1 MYSSE
6 KIKTNI
12 AIIHQEM
19 RSVAIY
25 TAIIFAGF
33 LTVSLA

>member
-19 RSVAIY
+19 RSVAMLS
-25 TAIIFAGF
+25 AVIFVGF
-33 LTVSLA
+33 LTLSLA